1 MALLPK
7 STPYPFLKGGGEMGH
22 LTRSFLWSQTPL
34 GSPDGWPPCLR
45 TTLSILLNAKF
56 PMFLF
61 WGPDLRCF
69 YNDAY
74 RPSLGNQGKHSQA
87 LGQPGH
93 QAWPEIWAT
102 VKPWLD
108 QVMAG
113 GEAIW
118 GEDQL
123 IPIDRNGQLEDVYWT
138 FSLSPIHDESD
149 RVAGVLL
156 TCTETT
162 RAVLS
167 RQSLLRSEARF
178 QNLLMQAPVAIALFR
193 GPNFVIELANQ
204 RVLEYWDRS
213 LEQVLGKPLFEALP
227 EASGQGY
234 EELLNRV
241 LTTGEP
247 FVTRELSVD
256 LVRDGQLEK
265 TYIDFVYEAYYE
277 ADQTIQG
284 VMVMANDITQQV
296 TARLQVEEQVQ
307 QRTQELARVNDD
319 LHRSNDNLQQFAY
332 VASHDLQEP
341 LRKVQQFG
349 NLLKNQYADQLGDGN
364 DYLIRMLAATSRMSI
379 LIKDLLA
386 FARISTLPSTMM
398 VSVSLTNVI
407 QTALADL
414 DLSIQETE
422 AVVSV
427 EWLPVVKGDR
437 SQLEQL
443 FVNLISN
450 ALKFRQ
456 LGVKPLVSIRAQ
468 SVEAIDLPVG
478 LKPTSQAKTYHR
490 IDVSDNGIGFEQ
502 KYVDRIFL
510 VFQRLHGKNQYA
522 GTGIGLAIC
531 EKVVANHGGA
541 IAVMS
546 QPGQGTVFSVYLPD

>member
-7 STPYPFLKGGGEMGH
+7 STPYPFLTGGGEMGH